1 MFVHLCPFLMGQLL
15 ARVSVLD
22 SLALAGT
29 LGLNFG
35 DETSPH
41 NHLGFEIANAT
52 CLHTSPVAPS

>member
-1 MFVHLCPFLMGQLL
+1 MGQLL

-22 SLALAGT
+22 SLALAGI

-35 DETSPH
+35 YETSPH